1 MQVGTASTGGVVWAR
16 LAWWSDD
23 GRSVVYQQEG
33 GAATGIVDVRFEPSL
48 ALGEPRTLMQLPE
61 ERHGIDYDAPRRR
74 FLVAKPVGTPR
85 ASLIVIQNWQRLLEK
100 PE

>member
-1 MQVGTASTGGVVWAR
+1 MQVGNASTGGVVWAR
-16 LAWWSDD
+16 QAWWSDD
-23 GRSVVYQQEG
+23 GRSVVYQREG
-33 GAATGIVDVRFEPSL
+33 DAAIVDVRFEPSL

-61 ERHGIDYDAPRRR
+61 ERHGMDYDAPRRR

-100 PE
+100 AE